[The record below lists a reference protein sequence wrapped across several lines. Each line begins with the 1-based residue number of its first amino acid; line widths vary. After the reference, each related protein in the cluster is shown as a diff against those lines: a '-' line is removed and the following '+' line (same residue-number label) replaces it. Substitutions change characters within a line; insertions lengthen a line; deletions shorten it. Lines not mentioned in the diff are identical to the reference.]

1 MRCEPWVGGVVWRR
15 LVGCS
20 FMWRVVG
27 AANPGLVSGVV
38 GVVFRGLVLFYMFL
52 SLVGVMVAS

>member
-1 MRCEPWVGGVVWRR
+1 
-15 LVGCS
+15 
-20 FMWRVVG
+20 MWRVVG